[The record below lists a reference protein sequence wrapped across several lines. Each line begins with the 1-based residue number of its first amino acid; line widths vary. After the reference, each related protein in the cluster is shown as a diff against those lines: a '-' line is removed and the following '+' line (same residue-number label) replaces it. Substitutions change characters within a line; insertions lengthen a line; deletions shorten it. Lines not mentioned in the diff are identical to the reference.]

1 MNPEKNN
8 NRKGKP
14 KNNNQRPQN
23 GNSNGN
29 GNGRNVSRGAA
40 LRAQKQSVQDANRI
54 ANQYQDASSKQ
65 MDITAPAK
73 RRANQIDDSPRL
85 KIIGLG
91 GLDGGG
97 SKNMAVI
104 EYGNDA
110 VVVDCGNDLGVDL
123 PGINYGIA
131 DSTYLDQIKFKIKAF
146 VISHGHLDHIGGL
159 PHILPKYP
167 GVPVYGSSFTIG
179 RVEEIFAN
187 FGLPM
192 PDGFELKTVEMNE
205 TTHERLKVGEF
216 YLELLRVT
224 HSIPGSTMIVVDTP
238 AGRIFNSG
246 DFRLDPNPLDHERT
260 DVERIKQL
268 ADEGILVLMSESTT
282 TERPGRTPSEST
294 IEKSFVDIMEK
305 APGRIFVGLFST
317 NMNRVQMIV
326 NAAVHHGRKV
336 AMDGRSMVSTLDMA
350 VRNGYMKIPK
360 GTFIPIANVATVKD
374 DQVVIVCTGSQGE
387 PNSALV
393 RMSMGDHKHVHLKEQ
408 DTVILSSTPIP
419 ETGNDALIGDMV
431 DELMRKGVHVYRQET
446 FLIDGVGPLHVSGHA
461 SMDEYKELISM
472 VKPKFFMPIWG
483 PYRSKKR
490 HIDLAIE
497 EGIPRKN
504 CINAENG
511 DVITINKDKI
521 EITGQVPHGTVL
533 VDQTGAIVS
542 SIVVKDRVLLAEEGL
557 VAVVLTI
564 DKKNGSLLT
573 SPDIISRG
581 FIYMKDNEELMNAFR
596 AELRRAVTQRFKRV
610 DLDRFKAELRD
621 YVTHFLYEQTQR
633 SPIVIPVVNIIGSRS
648 EKNNND
654 MHKASGNG
662 NGNGNQAEK
671 SPEEVAIEQQKRFAQ
686 MRQRLL
692 NQDARVD

>member
-238 AGRIFNSG
+238 AGRI
-246 DFRLDPNPLDHERT
+246 
-260 DVERIKQL
+260 
-268 ADEGILVLMSESTT
+268 
-282 TERPGRTPSEST
+282 
-294 IEKSFVDIMEK
+294 
-305 APGRIFVGLFST
+305 
-317 NMNRVQMIV
+317 
-326 NAAVHHGRKV
+326 
-336 AMDGRSMVSTLDMA
+336 
-350 VRNGYMKIPK
+350 
-360 GTFIPIANVATVKD
+360 
-374 DQVVIVCTGSQGE
+374 
-387 PNSALV
+387 
-393 RMSMGDHKHVHLKEQ
+393 
-408 DTVILSSTPIP
+408 
-419 ETGNDALIGDMV
+419 
-431 DELMRKGVHVYRQET
+431 
-446 FLIDGVGPLHVSGHA
+446 
-461 SMDEYKELISM
+461 
-472 VKPKFFMPIWG
+472 
-483 PYRSKKR
+483 
-490 HIDLAIE
+490 
-497 EGIPRKN
+497 
-504 CINAENG
+504 
-511 DVITINKDKI
+511 
-521 EITGQVPHGTVL
+521 
-533 VDQTGAIVS
+533 
-542 SIVVKDRVLLAEEGL
+542 
-557 VAVVLTI
+557 
-564 DKKNGSLLT
+564 
-573 SPDIISRG
+573 
-581 FIYMKDNEELMNAFR
+581 
-596 AELRRAVTQRFKRV
+596 
-610 DLDRFKAELRD
+610 
-621 YVTHFLYEQTQR
+621 
-633 SPIVIPVVNIIGSRS
+633 
-648 EKNNND
+648 
-654 MHKASGNG
+654 
-662 NGNGNQAEK
+662 
-671 SPEEVAIEQQKRFAQ
+671 
-686 MRQRLL
+686 
-692 NQDARVD
+692 